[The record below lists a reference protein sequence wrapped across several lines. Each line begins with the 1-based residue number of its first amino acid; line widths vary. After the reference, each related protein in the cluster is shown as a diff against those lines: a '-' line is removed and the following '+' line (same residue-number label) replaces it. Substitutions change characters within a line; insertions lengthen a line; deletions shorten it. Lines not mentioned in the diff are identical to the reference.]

1 MTRFAPSLIAIVCS
15 LAACQQDATSP
26 DAAAAGAAMHPS
38 FMASAFTQNT
48 VFPIDLFVFIPC
60 ANGGAGEVVSGTI
73 QLHTLITS
81 TVNGNK
87 VSGKTHFQP
96 QGGSL
101 VGETTGDAYRPTGV
115 TQETFNGSLQNG
127 LYTQTFINNFRII
140 GPGPG
145 NNFLVHESSHLTINA
160 NGVTTVTHDNVSED
174 CK

>member
-1 MTRFAPSLIAIVCS
+1 MKRILTLCAIGAIV
-15 LAACQQDATSP
+15 
-26 DAAAAGAAMHPS
+26 AGASVAQ
-38 FMASAFTQNT
+38 AAVTTNDTQT
-48 VFPIDLFVFIPC
+48 IPFAVFIPC
-60 ANGGAGEVVSGTI
+60 ANDGAGEVVSGTI

-115 TQETFNGSLQNG
+115 TQDTFNGSLQNG
-127 LYTQTFINNFRII
+127 LYTETFINNFRII

-145 NNFLVHESSHLTINA
+145 NNFLFHESFHVTINA

>member
-1 MTRFAPSLIAIVCS
+1 MKRMLTLCAIGAIVAGVS
-15 LAACQQDATSP
+15 VAQAAVTTND
-26 DAAAAGAAMHPS
+26 
-38 FMASAFTQNT
+38 TQT
-48 VFPIDLFVFIPC
+48 IPFVVFIPC

-115 TQETFNGSLQNG
+115 TQDTFNGSLQNG
-127 LYTQTFINNFRII
+127 LFTQTFINNFRII
-140 GPGPG
+140 GQGPG
-145 NNFLVHESSHLTINA
+145 NNFLVHESFHLTINA

>member
-1 MTRFAPSLIAIVCS
+1 MKRILTLCAIGAIVAGVS
-15 LAACQQDATSP
+15 VAQAAVTTND
-26 DAAAAGAAMHPS
+26 
-38 FMASAFTQNT
+38 TQT
-48 VFPIDLFVFIPC
+48 IPFAEFIPC

-73 QLHTLITS
+73 RLHTLITS
-81 TVNGNK
+81 TVNGSK

-115 TQETFNGSLQNG
+115 TQDTFNGSLQNG
-127 LYTQTFINNFRII
+127 VYTQTFVNNFRII
-140 GPGPG
+140 GQGPG
-145 NNFLVHESSHLTINA
+145 NNFLVHESFHLTINA